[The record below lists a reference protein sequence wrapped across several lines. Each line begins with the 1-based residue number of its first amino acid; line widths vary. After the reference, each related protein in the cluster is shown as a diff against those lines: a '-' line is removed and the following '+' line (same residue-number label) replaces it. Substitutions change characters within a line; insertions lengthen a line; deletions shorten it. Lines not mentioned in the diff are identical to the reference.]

1 MIDSPNSARYL
12 AFGRDEWADL
22 RAATPLTI
30 RERDLEEL
38 QGINEKIDL
47 DEVAAVYLPLTRLI
61 NLYVSATQNL
71 HKVSAT
77 FLGAMA
83 PKVPYVIGIA
93 GSVAVGKSTF
103 ARILQALL
111 ARWPENRIAPTL
123 ERISALVDAL
133 GSPQLSY
140 PTIHVGGTNG
150 KTTTSRMIDSLLFS
164 MGLRT
169 GRFTSPHLET
179 YRERISINGEPIDPK
194 DLIFSYNDIAAY
206 FDFIDSK
213 FDNPISFFEAMTALA
228 FAAFAEHPIDIGV
241 IEVGMGGQWD
251 ATNVVEAAVSVIT
264 PIGYD
269 HMEYLGNTLLEIAQT
284 KAGIIKEGGFAVLS
298 QQEPEVAVELLRKAA
313 EVGADVAREGLEY
326 AVLSRAVAV
335 GGQLVTI
342 QGLKGVYDD
351 IFIPL
356 HGKHQASNAAA
367 ALVAVEVFFGE
378 NDLDIEA
385 VREGFANVR
394 SPGRCEVIHRDP
406 TIILDAAH
414 NPHGSVALQE
424 TITSEFTFDEIIGVV
439 GVMADKDARGILAH
453 YEKFMDSIIVT
464 KNSSHRAMDV
474 TDLELLAIEV
484 FGADRVFSAETLDLA
499 LEKAIKD
506 SVRPLSDETLGIVVT
521 GSVVTV
527 GEARTYL
534 NAKFAKKSG
543 ESA

>member
-1 MIDSPNSARYL
+1 MKNISIEDQ
-12 AFGRDEWADL
+12 
-22 RAATPLTI
+22 
-30 RERDLEEL
+30 ERVDAIE
-38 QGINEKIDL
+38 
-47 DEVAAVYLPLTRLI
+47 A
-61 NLYVSATQNL
+61 
-71 HKVSAT
+71 
-77 FLGAMA
+77 
-83 PKVPYVIGIA
+83 
-93 GSVAVGKSTF
+93 
-103 ARILQALL
+103 ALL

-123 ERISALVDAL
+123 ERIQALVDAL

-179 YRERISINGEPIDPK
+179 YRERIAINGEPIDPK
-194 DLIFSYNDIAAY
+194 ELIFAYNDIAAY

-213 FDNPISFFEAMTALA
+213 FDNPVSFFEAVTALA

-241 IEVGMGGQWD
+241 IEVGMGGEWD
-251 ATNVVEAAVSVIT
+251 ATNVVNADVSVIT
-264 PIGYD
+264 PIGLD
-269 HMEYLGNTLLEIAQT
+269 HMEYLGNTLVEIAST

-326 AVLSRAVAV
+326 SVISRAVAV

-342 QGLKGVYDD
+342 QGLKGVYDE

-378 NDLDIEA
+378 NELDIDA
-385 VREGFANVR
+385 VREGFAQVK

-414 NPHGSVALQE
+414 NPHGSIALVE
-424 TITSEFTFDEIIGVV
+424 TIESEFTFDEIIGIV
-439 GVMADKDARGILAH
+439 GVMGDKDARGILVNF
-453 YEKFMDSIIVT
+453 EKFMDSIIVT
-464 KNSSHRAMDV
+464 KNSSHRAMEV
-474 TDLELLAIEV
+474 SDLENLAIEI
-484 FGADRVFSAETLDLA
+484 FGADRVFSALDLEA
-499 LEKAIKD
+499 AIEKAIKD
-506 SVRPLSDETLGIVVT
+506 SVRPLSDETLGIVIT

-527 GEARTYL
+527 GEARTYV
-534 NAKFAKKSG
+534 NNKFATKTAG
-543 ESA
+543 ER